1 MTSEWERLKARMVK
15 VVEREASELEVEHG
29 WTRKL
34 VSVGGWPHKY
44 IYSYYNDKGYLS
56 PLSTGEWKYTP
67 KNENVAYVYGHPGER
82 SKDLKYLME
91 RYKA

>member
-67 KNENVAYVYGHPGER
+67 KNEDVSERQIDQLLHHCSLLVYIHL
-82 SKDLKYLME
+82 SH
-91 RYKA
+91 

>member
-1 MTSEWERLKARMVK
+1 MTSEWDNAKLQLAYGR
-15 VVEREASELEVEHG
+15 
-29 WTRKL
+29 TRKL

-67 KNENVAYVYGHPGER
+67 KNEDVFER
-82 SKDLKYLME
+82 SDDLEYLMK
-91 RYKA
+91 RYA

>member
-1 MTSEWERLKARMVK
+1 MTSEWDNAKLQLAY
-15 VVEREASELEVEHG
+15 G

-67 KNENVAYVYGHPGER
+67 KNEDVFER
-82 SKDLKYLME
+82 SDDLEYLMK
-91 RYKA
+91 RYA

>member
-15 VVEREASELEVEHG
+15 VVECEASVLEVEHG

-44 IYSYYNDKGYLS
+44 IYSYYAVLYYIMVYHHILQHMIICFPS
-56 PLSTGEWKYTP
+56 P
-67 KNENVAYVYGHPGER
+67 
-82 SKDLKYLME
+82 
-91 RYKA
+91 

>member
-1 MTSEWERLKARMVK
+1 MTSEWDNAKMQLAY
-15 VVEREASELEVEHG
+15 G
-29 WTRKL
+29 WIRKL

-67 KNENVAYVYGHPGER
+67 KNEDVFER
-82 SKDLKYLME
+82 SDDLEYLMK
-91 RYKA
+91 RYA

>member
-1 MTSEWERLKARMVK
+1 MTS
-15 VVEREASELEVEHG
+15 EVEHG

-34 VSVGGWPHKY
+34 VSVGGWPLKY

-67 KNENVAYVYGHPGER
+67 KNEDISER
-82 SKDLKYLME
+82 SSDLEYLMK
-91 RYKA
+91 RYA